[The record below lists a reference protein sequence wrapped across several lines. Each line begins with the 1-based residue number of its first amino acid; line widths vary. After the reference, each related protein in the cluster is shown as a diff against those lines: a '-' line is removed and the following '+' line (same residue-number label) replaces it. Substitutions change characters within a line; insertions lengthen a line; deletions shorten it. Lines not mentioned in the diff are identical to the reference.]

1 VTVVDRLPPA
11 SAPWSWDCY
20 TNQWSWL
27 GTWLSS
33 HTMTHTTAIAEVGRI
48 LALGAGRSLV
58 NPESRECMSFM
69 ERTDPRGG
77 TNGDCL

>member
-1 VTVVDRLPPA
+1 
-11 SAPWSWDCY
+11 
-20 TNQWSWL
+20 
-27 GTWLSS
+27 LSS